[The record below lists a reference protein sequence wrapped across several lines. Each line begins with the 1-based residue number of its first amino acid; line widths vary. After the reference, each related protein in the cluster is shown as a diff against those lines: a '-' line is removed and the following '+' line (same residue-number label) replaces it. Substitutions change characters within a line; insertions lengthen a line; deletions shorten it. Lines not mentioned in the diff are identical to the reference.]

1 MKTRCN
7 KCREKIDY
15 GYSLCDKCKS
25 KYIKDKKQGLKNKD
39 AERHI
44 KSSRWKKVREQIL
57 LRDKCCILCL
67 KRGIFEHRQLQVHHI
82 IKRADDISLAYE
94 PSNLITLC
102 RTCHD
107 EVEELSPSRQ
117 KELFGYKP
125 KEIEFYL

>member
-15 GYSLCDKCKS
+15 GCSLCDKCKS

-82 IKRADDISLAYE
+82 IKRTDDISLAYE
-94 PSNLITLC
+94 PSNLITLW

-125 KEIEFYL
+125 KEIEYYL